1 MTQSFDTFSNIE
13 ALKAHAYD
21 MQKNSKYVDLRLWTF
36 GEHTIYI
43 ALFFHIQPTMW
54 DGYTARE
61 LTKSYLFQNPRL

>member
-21 MQKNSKYVDLRLWTF
+21 MQKNSKYVDLSLWAF

-43 ALFFHIQPTMW
+43 ALFFHIHPTAQCGQSRYFVQFVK
-54 DGYTARE
+54 DIQ
-61 LTKSYLFQNPRL
+61 KYL